1 MQSFFWTT
9 FSIDVLKIVYLS
21 PVFLSFLINPVDYFQ
36 IFTKLLTA
44 MPYMY
49 YTLLYA
55 GKPSE
60 ANNEASKYY
69 TSGTDEYAKYLVIG
83 VNHYNSING
92 SNVSMEWH
100 FTSVTIA
107 QWALEKKIIIV
118 GTIRL
123 DRKGILK
130 EIKSLGNREER
141 SVLRVFDSDEKERS
155 LAKGML
161 LP

>member
-1 MQSFFWTT
+1 
-9 FSIDVLKIVYLS
+9 
-21 PVFLSFLINPVDYFQ
+21 
-36 IFTKLLTA
+36 

-69 TSGTDEYAKYLVIG
+69 ISGTDEYAKYLVIG

-107 QWALEKKIIIV
+107 QWALEKKITIV

-141 SVLRVFDSDEKERS
+141 SVLHVFDSDEKERS
-155 LAKGML
+155 LTKGML